1 MENTL
6 SEFNTKFRTKKL
18 LIVSNDSW
26 NWSLRPAQATLGTSI
41 LSLKRYALHFS
52 DITETEAQDLQ
63 KMIKTIESTMKN
75 AFDYNIMNY
84 LMLMMVDHHVHY
96 HVIPRYDNK
105 RECANLSWQD
115 TGWPALPDIIG
126 NQHTDTNCLSKIQE
140 KLKANL

>member
-84 LMLMMVDHHVHY
+84 LMLMMV
-96 HVIPRYDNK
+96 PCNSTLR
-105 RECANLSWQD
+105 
-115 TGWPALPDIIG
+115 
-126 NQHTDTNCLSKIQE
+126 
-140 KLKANL
+140 